1 MASILNEKTDGAEGR
16 GGYRTGREEQNRA
29 LRSLSKQT
37 SRQRPCS
44 ILPSTSGKI
53 SFVGDSADRR
63 ESGGGRLQP
72 SLAMH
77 KTNCWHKVTRHAEQ
91 GLVGRQEE
99 SIPPSLHLSIDI
111 PGSPSSASGFCNY
124 HQTAASR
131 PPKHWLTARIN
142 RDVARPWRA
151 VVVSNITL
159 YVQHVSAPGIDVW
172 VSASP
177 LVYQLILS
185 ACWCVHFINVWCG
198 CVCVCKWQERHTYGV
213 LH

>member
-1 MASILNEKTDGAEGR
+1 MRRQTALKGR
-16 GGYRTGREEQNRA
+16 GGYRKGHEEQNRA
-29 LRSLSKQT
+29 VRRLSKQT

-53 SFVGDSADRR
+53 SFVGGSADRR

-142 RDVARPWRA
+142 RDVERPWRA
-151 VVVSNITL
+151 VCVSPTL
-159 YVQHVSAPGIDVW
+159 LCMCNMFQLQKLMCEFLCLLLSISWFCLHVGVRVNDKKGIRMECCINMKTSVNNNA
-172 VSASP
+172 VM
-177 LVYQLILS
+177 
-185 ACWCVHFINVWCG
+185 HFN
-198 CVCVCKWQERHTYGV
+198 
-213 LH
+213 